1 MKRRVLLA
9 AGAVIVL
16 VIVAVVF
23 GLRSQTA
30 SAASTS
36 NLQTTTV
43 QRGTLV
49 ATVAAA
55 GNVSAPQQAALAFQ
69 TSGRV
74 RAVNVQVGDVVK
86 QGQVLMQ
93 LDSTNLQYALKS
105 VQTSLTTAQANL
117 DSAKLV
123 ASQKQNQLIV
133 AKSAL
138 DKATATLQQ
147 AQAAYDQ
154 VATRPDVGMT
164 SQSQTLQSASLD
176 YQSALATYQNT
187 VATLNDD
194 SALKQAQAQFDNAQ
208 VAVQQAQDNLAQAS
222 IVAPYDGI
230 IAAVSYNVGD
240 MAGSTTAVT
249 VANLSN
255 LEIDVLVSEVDISKI
270 KVNETAQMTLDA
282 LNGNTYNAKVLKI
295 DPVGTVAQG
304 VVNYAVTVGIT
315 NADSAIKPGMTAN
328 LSITTDERDNVL
340 IVPLRAVHAQGNRK
354 MVTVLSQGKTTTV
367 PVTTGLANDQSVEI
381 TKGLQEGDVVVLNPT
396 QTQTQSQGGGGR
408 GFGGGIPFLGGL

>member
-1 MKRRVLLA
+1 MKRRLLLA

-16 VIVAVVF
+16 VIAVAVF
-23 GLRSQTA
+23 GLRNQTA

-36 NLQTTTV
+36 NLQTATV

-55 GNVSAPQQAALAFQ
+55 GNVSAPQDAALAFQ
-69 TSGRV
+69 ASGHV
-74 RAVNVQVGDVVK
+74 SAVNVQVGDVVK

-93 LDSTNLQYALKS
+93 LDTSNLQFALES
-105 VQTSLTTAQANL
+105 AQTSLATAQAGL

-138 DKATATLQQ
+138 DKAAATLQQ

-154 VATRPDVGMT
+154 VSSSPNIGML
-164 SQSQTLQSASLD
+164 SQSTALQSASLD

-187 VATLNDD
+187 VATLSDD
-194 SALKQAQAQFDNAQ
+194 SALKQSQAQFDNAQ
-208 VAVQQAQDNLAQAS
+208 IAVQQAQNNLAQAS

-230 IAAVSYNVGD
+230 VAAVNYNIGD
-240 MAGSTTAVT
+240 TAGSTTAVS

-255 LEIDVLVSEVDISKI
+255 LEVDVLISEVDISKI
-270 KVNETAQMTLDA
+270 KVGETAQMTLDA

-295 DPVGTVAQG
+295 DPVGTVSQG

-315 NADSAIKPGMTAN
+315 DADSAIKPGMTAN
-328 LSITTDERDNVL
+328 LAITVDQRDNVL

-367 PVTTGLANDQSVEI
+367 AVTTGLANDQAVEI
-381 TKGLQEGDVVVLNPT
+381 SKGLQEGDVVVLN

>member
-16 VIVAVVF
+16 AIIAVVF

-74 RAVNVQVGDVVK
+74 SAVNVQVGDVVK

-328 LSITTDERDNVL
+328 LSITTDERASSH
-340 IVPLRAVHAQGNRK
+340 IESIG
-354 MVTVLSQGKTTTV
+354 
-367 PVTTGLANDQSVEI
+367 
-381 TKGLQEGDVVVLNPT
+381 GDP
-396 QTQTQSQGGGGR
+396 
-408 GFGGGIPFLGGL
+408 